1 MPDSPKSIRCAQC
14 QQLNPPDATRCTN
27 CQAPL
32 PRTASPGP
40 TIAPKKSGGFRS
52 VIDGIKRWLFGVP
65 QPTPGNVS
73 TAQSG
78 TMRRRAN
85 QKTMPAQLSKNQANG
100 EPLPDEPSLPTP
112 IPEGQNIAGQYRNLK
127 TVRLETCT
135 YYEAIAL
142 NDLRQDAPPPPPTY
156 LIRETGKRPLPL
168 TPEVFQTLTNNGQI
182 PAALPYQYLYPT
194 RGRIYTFL
202 PHPGPW
208 GLLSKLK
215 TPQPPDKAIAWSEQV
230 ARALHALNQ
239 LGYGGFWPGQEGR
252 ESIILIQGEAFLA
265 DLSFARP
272 VEEQN
277 FADDVYALASLLHYL
292 LTGQEITPDAAQAPP
307 QFRAL
312 LRHAASRAIQTIPA
326 FLQELEL
333 SKQESVYQ
341 RALRQT
347 CGYLTHV
354 GRARKNNED
363 YVGVFQLGLDQAGS
377 APPVGL
383 YVVADGMGG
392 QSAGEFA
399 SEGSVRHAFVRF
411 INEQVLPDLQR
422 STRRLDEATAVTP
435 QQQLEN
441 LVQVANQIVYQANQ
455 KARTDRGSTMTAA
468 LIIGDKATIA
478 NVGDSRTYLLR
489 EGQLRQVTQ
498 DHSLVYSLYLAG
510 QISEEEIYTHPRK
523 NEIHRSIGDKAT
535 VQVDLFSHQ
544 LQAGDKLLLCSDGL
558 WEMVRNPSIKQL
570 LASSATPQMIC
581 DQLIRLAN
589 ENGGEDNISAIVIV
603 ME

>member
-1 MPDSPKSIRCAQC
+1 MPDSQKAIRCAQC
-14 QQLNPPDATRCTN
+14 QYLNPPDATRCAH

-32 PRTASPGP
+32 PVAASSETAA
-40 TIAPKKSGGFRS
+40 APKKSGSLAS
-52 VIDGIKRWLFGVP
+52 VIDGIKQWFSGTP
-65 QPTPGNVS
+65 QPRPGSASRGS
-73 TAQSG
+73 TAQPDK
-78 TMRRRAN
+78 TRRRLT
-85 QKTMPAQLSKNQANG
+85 QKTQPAQLPENG
-100 EPLPDEPSLPTP
+100 TGGEPSLPAP
-112 IPEGQNIAGQYRNLK
+112 IPPGQNIASQYRNLK
-127 TVRLETCT
+127 TIRLETCT
-135 YYEAIAL
+135 YYEAVAL
-142 NDLRQDAPPPPPTY
+142 NELRQDAPSPPPTY

-168 TPEVFQTLTNNGQI
+168 TPELFQTLTNTGQI
-182 PAALPYQYLYPT
+182 PAAIPYQHLYPT
-194 RGRIYTFL
+194 RDRIYTFL
-202 PHPGPW
+202 PYPGPW
-208 GLLSKLK
+208 VALSKLK
-215 TPQPPDKAIAWSEQV
+215 TPQPPDKVIAWSEQV
-230 ARALHALNQ
+230 AQALQALNQ
-239 LGYGGFWPGQEGR
+239 LGYGGFWPGKEGR
-252 ESIILIQGEAFLA
+252 ESIILIEGEAFLT

-272 VEEQN
+272 VEGQN

-307 QFRAL
+307 RFRAL

-326 FLQELEL
+326 FLQELEA
-333 SKQESVYQ
+333 SKKESVYQ

-347 CGYLTHV
+347 YGYLTHV
-354 GRARKNNED
+354 GRVRKNNED
-363 YVGVFQLGLDQAGS
+363 YVGVFQLGLDQTGS

-455 KARTDRGSTMTAA
+455 KAHTDRGSTMTAA
-468 LIIGDKATIA
+468 LIIGHKATIA

-489 EGQLRQVTQ
+489 EGQLRQITQ

-510 QISEEEIYTHPRK
+510 QISEDELYTHPRK
-523 NEIHRSIGDKAT
+523 NEIHRSIGGKAT
-535 VQVDLFSHQ
+535 VQVDLFSER

-558 WEMVRNPSIKQL
+558 WEMVRNPSIQQL
-570 LASSATPQMIC
+570 LASSASPQTIC

-589 ENGGEDNISAIVIV
+589 ENGGEDNVTAIVIA